1 MMYFISVVII
11 IVTTLM
17 FVLFAS
23 GETDTNNIVFL
34 KGYGWEVRTKAVE
47 KEDIIIPKP
56 FDRVY
61 ENYNDIQLKAGLDL
75 RPYMGM
81 KGVRYTYI
89 VENYPKDVGEEV
101 RANVICINN
110 EPVGGDIMTVS
121 IRGFIHSLNFDDSLR
136 DYKLLSFVIIP
147 KIIRVKIYKKI
158 FAKSLNLYKI

>member
-34 KGYGWEVRTKAVE
+34 KGYGWEVRTKSVE

-75 RPYMGM
+75 KPYMGM

-136 DYKLLSFVIIP
+136 
-147 KIIRVKIYKKI
+147 
-158 FAKSLNLYKI
+158 

>member
-1 MMYFISVVII
+1 MGRKAMMYFISVVII

-34 KGYGWEVRTKAVE
+34 KGYGWEVRTKSVE

-61 ENYNDIQLKAGLDL
+61 ENYTDIQLKAGLDL

-110 EPVGGDIMTVS
+110 EHVGGDIMTVS

-136 DYKLLSFVIIP
+136 
-147 KIIRVKIYKKI
+147 
-158 FAKSLNLYKI
+158 

>member
-34 KGYGWEVRTKAVE
+34 KGYGWEVRTKSVE

-89 VENYPKDVGEEV
+89 VENYPKDFGEEV

-136 DYKLLSFVIIP
+136 
-147 KIIRVKIYKKI
+147 
-158 FAKSLNLYKI
+158 

>member
-1 MMYFISVVII
+1 MGRKAMMYFISVVII

-34 KGYGWEVRTKAVE
+34 KGYGWEVRTKSVE

-121 IRGFIHSLNFDDSLR
+121 LRGFIHSLNFDDSLR
-136 DYKLLSFVIIP
+136 
-147 KIIRVKIYKKI
+147 
-158 FAKSLNLYKI
+158 

>member
-23 GETDTNNIVFL
+23 GETDIVFL
-34 KGYGWEVRTKAVE
+34 KGYGWEVRTKSVE

-136 DYKLLSFVIIP
+136 
-147 KIIRVKIYKKI
+147 
-158 FAKSLNLYKI
+158 

>member
-23 GETDTNNIVFL
+23 GESDTNNIVFL

-136 DYKLLSFVIIP
+136 
-147 KIIRVKIYKKI
+147 
-158 FAKSLNLYKI
+158 

>member
-34 KGYGWEVRTKAVE
+34 KGYGWEGRTKSVE

-136 DYKLLSFVIIP
+136 
-147 KIIRVKIYKKI
+147 
-158 FAKSLNLYKI
+158 

>member
-1 MMYFISVVII
+1 MGRKAMMYFISVVII

-23 GETDTNNIVFL
+23 GETDTKNIVFL
-34 KGYGWEVRTKAVE
+34 KGYGWEVRTKSVE

-136 DYKLLSFVIIP
+136 
-147 KIIRVKIYKKI
+147 
-158 FAKSLNLYKI
+158 

>member
-34 KGYGWEVRTKAVE
+34 KGYGWEVRTKSVE

-110 EPVGGDIMTVS
+110 EPVGGDIMTAS

-136 DYKLLSFVIIP
+136 
-147 KIIRVKIYKKI
+147 
-158 FAKSLNLYKI
+158 

>member
-1 MMYFISVVII
+1 MGRKAMMYFISVVII
-11 IVTTLM
+11 IVTTFM

-34 KGYGWEVRTKAVE
+34 KGYGWEVRTKSVE

-136 DYKLLSFVIIP
+136 
-147 KIIRVKIYKKI
+147 
-158 FAKSLNLYKI
+158 

>member
-1 MMYFISVVII
+1 MGRKAIMYFISVVII

-34 KGYGWEVRTKAVE
+34 KGYGWEVRTKSVE

-136 DYKLLSFVIIP
+136 
-147 KIIRVKIYKKI
+147 
-158 FAKSLNLYKI
+158 

>member
-34 KGYGWEVRTKAVE
+34 KGYGWEVRTKSVE
-47 KEDIIIPKP
+47 KEVIIIPKP

-136 DYKLLSFVIIP
+136 
-147 KIIRVKIYKKI
+147 
-158 FAKSLNLYKI
+158 

>member
-1 MMYFISVVII
+1 MGRKAMMYFISVVII

-34 KGYGWEVRTKAVE
+34 KGYGWEVRTKSVE

-61 ENYNDIQLKAGLDL
+61 ENYNDIPLKAGLDL

-136 DYKLLSFVIIP
+136 
-147 KIIRVKIYKKI
+147 
-158 FAKSLNLYKI
+158 

>member
-34 KGYGWEVRTKAVE
+34 KGYGWEVRTKSVE

-121 IRGFIHSLNFDDSLR
+121 VRGFIHSLNIDDSLR
-136 DYKLLSFVIIP
+136 
-147 KIIRVKIYKKI
+147 
-158 FAKSLNLYKI
+158 

>member
-34 KGYGWEVRTKAVE
+34 KGYGWEVRTKSVE
-47 KEDIIIPKP
+47 KDDIIIPKP

-136 DYKLLSFVIIP
+136 
-147 KIIRVKIYKKI
+147 
-158 FAKSLNLYKI
+158 

>member
-34 KGYGWEVRTKAVE
+34 KGYGWEVRTKSVE

-61 ENYNDIQLKAGLDL
+61 ENYNDIQLKAGPDL

-136 DYKLLSFVIIP
+136 
-147 KIIRVKIYKKI
+147 
-158 FAKSLNLYKI
+158 

>member
-34 KGYGWEVRTKAVE
+34 KGYGWEVRTKSVE

-121 IRGFIHSLNFDDSLR
+121 LRGFIHSLNFDDSLR
-136 DYKLLSFVIIP
+136 
-147 KIIRVKIYKKI
+147 
-158 FAKSLNLYKI
+158 

>member
-1 MMYFISVVII
+1 MGRKAMMYFISVVII

-34 KGYGWEVRTKAVE
+34 KGYGWEVRTKSVE

-61 ENYNDIQLKAGLDL
+61 EN
-75 RPYMGM
+75 MGM

-136 DYKLLSFVIIP
+136 
-147 KIIRVKIYKKI
+147 
-158 FAKSLNLYKI
+158 

>member
-1 MMYFISVVII
+1 MGRKAMMYFISVVII
-11 IVTTLM
+11 LVTTLM

-61 ENYNDIQLKAGLDL
+61 ENYNDIQLNAGLDL

-121 IRGFIHSLNFDDSLR
+121 IRGFIHS
-136 DYKLLSFVIIP
+136 
-147 KIIRVKIYKKI
+147 
-158 FAKSLNLYKI
+158 

>member
-1 MMYFISVVII
+1 MGRKAMMYFISVVII

-34 KGYGWEVRTKAVE
+34 KGYGWEVRTKSVE

-101 RANVICINN
+101 RANVICLNN

-136 DYKLLSFVIIP
+136 
-147 KIIRVKIYKKI
+147 
-158 FAKSLNLYKI
+158 

>member
-34 KGYGWEVRTKAVE
+34 KGYGWEVRTKSVE

-121 IRGFIHSLNFDDSLR
+121 KF

-147 KIIRVKIYKKI
+147 KIIRVKVYKKI
-158 FAKSLNLYKI
+158 FTKSLNLYKI

>member
-23 GETDTNNIVFL
+23 GETDTNNIVSL
-34 KGYGWEVRTKAVE
+34 KGYGWEVRTKSVE

-136 DYKLLSFVIIP
+136 
-147 KIIRVKIYKKI
+147 
-158 FAKSLNLYKI
+158 

>member
-34 KGYGWEVRTKAVE
+34 KGYGWEVRTKSVE

-121 IRGFIHSLNFDDSLR
+121 IRGFIHSLNFDDSLMISPR
-136 DYKLLSFVIIP
+136 WCVSK
-147 KIIRVKIYKKI
+147 
-158 FAKSLNLYKI
+158 

>member
-1 MMYFISVVII
+1 MGRKAMMYFISVII

-34 KGYGWEVRTKAVE
+34 KGYGWEVRTKSVE

-136 DYKLLSFVIIP
+136 
-147 KIIRVKIYKKI
+147 
-158 FAKSLNLYKI
+158 

>member
-34 KGYGWEVRTKAVE
+34 KGYGWEVRTKSVE

-56 FDRVY
+56 FDRAY

-136 DYKLLSFVIIP
+136 
-147 KIIRVKIYKKI
+147 
-158 FAKSLNLYKI
+158 

>member
-34 KGYGWEVRTKAVE
+34 KGYGWGVRTKSVE

-136 DYKLLSFVIIP
+136 
-147 KIIRVKIYKKI
+147 
-158 FAKSLNLYKI
+158 

>member
-34 KGYGWEVRTKAVE
+34 KGYGWEVRTKSVE

-89 VENYPKDVGEEV
+89 IENYPKDVGEEV

-136 DYKLLSFVIIP
+136 
-147 KIIRVKIYKKI
+147 
-158 FAKSLNLYKI
+158 

>member
-11 IVTTLM
+11 IVTTFM

-34 KGYGWEVRTKAVE
+34 KGYGWEVRTKSVE

-136 DYKLLSFVIIP
+136 
-147 KIIRVKIYKKI
+147 
-158 FAKSLNLYKI
+158 

>member
-34 KGYGWEVRTKAVE
+34 KGYGWEVRTKSVE

-61 ENYNDIQLKAGLDL
+61 EIYNDIQLKAGLDL

-136 DYKLLSFVIIP
+136 
-147 KIIRVKIYKKI
+147 
-158 FAKSLNLYKI
+158 

>member
-11 IVTTLM
+11 ILTTLM

-136 DYKLLSFVIIP
+136 
-147 KIIRVKIYKKI
+147 
-158 FAKSLNLYKI
+158 

>member
-1 MMYFISVVII
+1 MGRKAMMYFISVVII

-110 EPVGGDIMTVS
+110 EPVGGDIMAVS

-136 DYKLLSFVIIP
+136 
-147 KIIRVKIYKKI
+147 
-158 FAKSLNLYKI
+158 

>member
-34 KGYGWEVRTKAVE
+34 KGYGWEVRTKSVE

-101 RANVICINN
+101 RANVICINY

-136 DYKLLSFVIIP
+136 
-147 KIIRVKIYKKI
+147 
-158 FAKSLNLYKI
+158 

>member
-1 MMYFISVVII
+1 MGRKAMMYFISVVII

-23 GETDTNNIVFL
+23 GETDTINIVFL
-34 KGYGWEVRTKAVE
+34 KGYGWKVRTKSVE

-136 DYKLLSFVIIP
+136 
-147 KIIRVKIYKKI
+147 
-158 FAKSLNLYKI
+158 

>member
-81 KGVRYTYI
+81 KGVRYTDI

-136 DYKLLSFVIIP
+136 
-147 KIIRVKIYKKI
+147 
-158 FAKSLNLYKI
+158 

>member
-34 KGYGWEVRTKAVE
+34 KGYGWEVRTKSVE

-110 EPVGGDIMTVS
+110 EPVGGDIMTVI

-136 DYKLLSFVIIP
+136 
-147 KIIRVKIYKKI
+147 
-158 FAKSLNLYKI
+158 

>member
-23 GETDTNNIVFL
+23 GVTDTNNIVFL
-34 KGYGWEVRTKAVE
+34 KGYGWEVRTKSVE

-136 DYKLLSFVIIP
+136 
-147 KIIRVKIYKKI
+147 
-158 FAKSLNLYKI
+158 

>member
-34 KGYGWEVRTKAVE
+34 KGYGWEVRTKSVE

-121 IRGFIHSLNFDDSLR
+121 VRGFIHSLNFDDSLR
-136 DYKLLSFVIIP
+136 
-147 KIIRVKIYKKI
+147 
-158 FAKSLNLYKI
+158 